1 MPDEPEPPVLPEDEG
16 VDGVEEGVED
26 AAVLDE
32 LSEDEEELEE
42 LEEPEDEPTVEEEP
56 ERLSVR

>member
-1 MPDEPEPPVLPEDEG
+1 MPDEPEPLELPEGED
-16 VDGVEEGVED
+16 DGVEEGVED

-32 LSEDEEELEE
+32 LSADEEE

>member
-42 LEEPEDEPTVEEEP
+42 PEDEPTVEEEP

>member
-32 LSEDEEELEE
+32 LSADEEE